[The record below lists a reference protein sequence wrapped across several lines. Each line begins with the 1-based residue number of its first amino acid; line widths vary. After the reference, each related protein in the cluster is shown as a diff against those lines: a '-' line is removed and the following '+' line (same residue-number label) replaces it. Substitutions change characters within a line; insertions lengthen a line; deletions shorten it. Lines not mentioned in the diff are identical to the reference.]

1 MQTRYHNSNMI
12 DLLPIS
18 DLLTLLVQVTT
29 TGTDWFIS
37 IMNEMR
43 TWRKNGVT
51 KIDYIKDWTVSTKV
65 WITLLIPRGGLSRR
79 YVLKSG
85 NEMLSA
91 RAHAPLIAASR
102 ERSFR
107 PNLLTLTSKTTQYEL
122 IVINSGVTTPVHVQ
136 TWDVYYLIYLLCYFH
151 TL

>member
-51 KIDYIKDWTVSTKV
+51 KIDYIKD
-65 WITLLIPRGGLSRR
+65 
-79 YVLKSG
+79 
-85 NEMLSA
+85 
-91 RAHAPLIAASR
+91 
-102 ERSFR
+102 
-107 PNLLTLTSKTTQYEL
+107 
-122 IVINSGVTTPVHVQ
+122 
-136 TWDVYYLIYLLCYFH
+136 
-151 TL
+151 